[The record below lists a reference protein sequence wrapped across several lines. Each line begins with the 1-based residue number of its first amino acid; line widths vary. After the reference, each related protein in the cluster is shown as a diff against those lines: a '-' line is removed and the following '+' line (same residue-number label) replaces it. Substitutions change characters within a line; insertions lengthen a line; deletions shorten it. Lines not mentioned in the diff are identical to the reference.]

1 MGFIVRLDSEQ
12 PDTLGKGRSH
22 GRMTPVG
29 DGDDPSYERLH
40 LRHQEPPGRPAEAI

>member
-22 GRMTPVG
+22 GRMTVG

-40 LRHQEPPGRPAEAI
+40 LRHQEPPGRPAGAI